1 MKGCQI
7 MSFPNRVVVQ
17 RIRETYPVGCRVEL
31 IGMGPD
37 PYSKLERGN
46 QGTVNHVDCLLYTS
60 DAADEL

>member
-1 MKGCQI
+1 
-7 MSFPNRVVVQ
+7 MSFPDQVVVQ

-46 QGTVNHVDCLLYTS
+46 QGTVNHVTGIRV
-60 DAADEL
+60 